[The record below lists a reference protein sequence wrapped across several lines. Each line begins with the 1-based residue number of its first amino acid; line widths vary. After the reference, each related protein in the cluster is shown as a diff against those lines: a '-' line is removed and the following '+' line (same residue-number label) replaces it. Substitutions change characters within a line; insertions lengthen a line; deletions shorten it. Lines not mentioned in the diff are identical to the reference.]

1 MIVREYASCDECGTV
16 HVLRIGIGTE
26 PVQAHHFECRNC
38 GQEMGISLEDK
49 IGMSFGPNAT
59 RAARDDSGPVVNLH
73 PSFVF
78 SREEIGSVDAFPS
91 IEFGSKLIDAMLEAR
106 ERVGLSEEFPLFSTD
121 APRRARVIEEWPQLR
136 AAWSL
141 TRNGKLDLAQK
152 RIDAFVGTAGYED
165 TPNSIQDWIFQFI
178 GDLTRPYFE
187 RLWEGLFEQ
196 LWIAAQK
203 DDFER
208 FVAYYSTELSV
219 AHGRRYFEICK
230 TYLGAFSEFSQ
241 VHQLVA
247 SDIAVDDSYVAA
259 SSNFDLTRMFYGNAF
274 EAFGDNVE
282 ILTAVNNLIEDRP
295 FDQLRSITFDA
306 YRTTDKAGR
315 TKAFADNPAL
325 AAIAG
330 EFDNQLRNASHHGGM
345 TFDRGTGMIEYRVG
359 KGGQGDAETI
369 SYAAYLARS
378 SRLFIQ
384 LLLVFRLE
392 LLIANKFGAR
402 LPV

>member
-1 MIVREYASCDECGTV
+1 
-16 HVLRIGIGTE
+16 
-26 PVQAHHFECRNC
+26 
-38 GQEMGISLEDK
+38 MGILLEDK
-49 IGMSFGPNAT
+49 VGMSFGPNAA
-59 RAARDDSGPVVNLH
+59 RAKRDDSGPVVNLH

-78 SREEIGSVDAFPS
+78 SKEEVASADAFPS
-91 IEFGSKLIDAMLEAR
+91 IDLGSKLVDATREAR
-106 ERVGLSEEFPLFSTD
+106 ARVGLSEELPPFSAD
-121 APRRARVIEEWPQLR
+121 APQRARIMEEWPQLR

-152 RIDAFVGTAGYED
+152 RMDAYVGTAGYED
-165 TPNSIQDWIFQFI
+165 TPTSIQDWIFQFI
-178 GDLTRPYFE
+178 GDLTRPYYE

-196 LWIAAQK
+196 IKLAAQK

-208 FVAYYSTELSV
+208 LIAYYGAELSA

-230 TYLGAFSEFSQ
+230 AYLGAFSEFSQ

-247 SDIAVDDSYVAA
+247 SGIAVDDSYVAG
-259 SSNFDLTRMFYGNAF
+259 SSNFDLTRMMYGNAF

-295 FDQLRSITFDA
+295 FDQLRSVTFDA
-306 YRTTDKAGR
+306 YRATDKAGR
-315 TKAFADNPAL
+315 TRAFGDNPAL
-325 AAIAG
+325 AAVAD

-345 TFDRGTGMIEYRVG
+345 TFDRATGMIEYRAG
-359 KGGQGDAETI
+359 KGGQGEAKTI

-392 LLIANKFGAR
+392 MLIANKFGAR

>member
-1 MIVREYASCDECGTV
+1 M
-16 HVLRIGIGTE
+16 GTE
-26 PVQAHHFECRNC
+26 PVQAHQFECRNC

-59 RAARDDSGPVVNLH
+59 RATRDDSGPVVNLH
-73 PSFVF
+73 PNFVF
-78 SREEIGSVDAFPS
+78 SKEDIVSADAFPS
-91 IEFGSKLIDAMLEAR
+91 IEFGSKLVDAMLEAR
-106 ERVGLSEEFPLFSTD
+106 ARVGLSEELPSFLAD
-121 APRRARVIEEWPQLR
+121 APRRARILEEWPQLR

-152 RIDAFVGTAGYED
+152 RMDAFVGTAGYQD

-178 GDLTRPYFE
+178 GDLTRPHFE

-196 LWIAAQK
+196 LRIAAQK

-208 FVAYYSTELSV
+208 LVSYYSIELGEV
-219 AHGRRYFEICK
+219 HGRRYFEICK
-230 TYLGAFSEFSQ
+230 AYLGAFSEFSQ

-247 SDIAVDDSYVAA
+247 SDVAVDDSYVAA

-306 YRTTDKAGR
+306 YRSTDKAGR
-315 TKAFADNPAL
+315 TRAFADNPAL
-325 AAIAG
+325 AAVAS

-345 TFDRGTGMIEYRVG
+345 AFDRGTGMIAYRAG
-359 KGGQGDAETI
+359 KGGQGDIETI

>member
-1 MIVREYASCDECGTV
+1 MGS
-16 HVLRIGIGTE
+16 E
-26 PVQAHHFECRNC
+26 PVQAHQFECRNC

-73 PSFVF
+73 PNFVF
-78 SREEIGSVDAFPS
+78 SKEDIGSADAFPS
-91 IEFGSKLIDAMLEAR
+91 IEFGGKLVDAMLEAR
-106 ERVGLSEEFPLFSTD
+106 ARVGLSEELPSLLAD
-121 APRRARVIEEWPQLR
+121 APRRARIIEEWPQVR

-152 RIDAFVGTAGYED
+152 RMDAFVGTAGYGD

-196 LWIAAQK
+196 LRIAAQK

-208 FVAYYSTELSV
+208 FVSYYSIELSE

-230 TYLGAFSEFSQ
+230 AYLGAFSEFSQ

-247 SDIAVDDSYVAA
+247 SDVTVDDCYVAA

-315 TKAFADNPAL
+315 TRAFADNPAL
-325 AAIAG
+325 AAVAS

-345 TFDRGTGMIEYRVG
+345 TFDRGTGMIAYRAG
-359 KGGQGDAETI
+359 KGGQGDIETI